1 MINTINKLLLEG
13 DKFMPEIHLRQP
25 QFTYSACGPFT
36 KHEQRIQKFR
46 ETGDTNY
53 IYKNEL
59 GKACFVHDAAYS
71 DSKDLTKRIVADK
84 ILKNKAFDIAKDPK
98 YDGYQRGLAS
108 MVYKF
113 FDSKV
118 ASPDKKS
125 VGSGAIPLAKNVLAT
140 LGISAA
146 MSAIDGSIKKK
157 VLGSGATTLIISND
171 EMDDILKIVKSLEN
185 SGVLLKGVSETIQH
199 EAKEQ
204 RGGFLNMLLGTLEAS
219 LLGDVLSKG
228 LSGKGV
234 IRAGEGTI
242 RAGYG
247 SKRPSLKNF

>member
-1 MINTINKLLLEG
+1 MNNTINKLLLAG

-59 GKACFVHDAAYS
+59 DKACFVHDAAYS
-71 DSKDLTKRIVADK
+71 DSKDLTKRTVADK

-98 YDGYQRGLAS
+98 YDGYQRELAS

-125 VGSGAIPLAKNVLAT
+125 VGSGAKRVNTKLISQNEQLAEELRNPIIRKF
-140 LGISAA
+140 
-146 MSAIDGSIKKK
+146 KKEK
-157 VLGSGATTLIISND
+157 YIQH
-171 EMDDILKIVKSLEN
+171 LKIIF
-185 SGVLLKGVSETIQH
+185 GVLI
-199 EAKEQ
+199 
-204 RGGFLNMLLGTLEAS
+204 
-219 LLGDVLSKG
+219 
-228 LSGKGV
+228 
-234 IRAGEGTI
+234 
-242 RAGYG
+242 
-247 SKRPSLKNF
+247 